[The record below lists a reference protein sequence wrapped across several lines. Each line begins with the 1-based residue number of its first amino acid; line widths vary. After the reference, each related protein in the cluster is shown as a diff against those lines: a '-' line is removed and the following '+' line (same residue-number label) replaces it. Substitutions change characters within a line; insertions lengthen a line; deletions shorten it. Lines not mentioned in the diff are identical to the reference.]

1 MVSGLRVGEGS
12 DFLPMQMLVDYVG
25 GHLGGEAE
33 RRDVVSR
40 IGRVVLAG
48 NLVMPVDS
56 AVFKEKH
63 LTQKQQDDLATPMR
77 TLDLLLS
84 QVSRSYAVIEVI

>member
-1 MVSGLRVGEGS
+1 VLLISGLRVGEGS
-12 DFLPMQMLVDYVG
+12 DFLPLQMLVDYVG
-25 GHLGGEAE
+25 GHLGAETE
-33 RRDVVSR
+33 RREIVSR
-40 IGRVVLAG
+40 IGRVILAG
-48 NLVMPVDS
+48 NMVMPVDS

-84 QVSRSYAVIEVI
+84 QVC